1 MRTGSRVSLQFGII
15 LLIGLWP
22 DTLLGQQR
30 DAPFLAGLRHYEVG
44 EYDLAAEAFRESAE
58 SNPFH
63 RDARFKLLSSLFGAE
78 RWTAA
83 VPVAEDLLDLDPLNG
98 IAFVYLT
105 RCLAELGERERAD
118 EVFSE
123 YRSIGYEVYD
133 LRLEEVRGEGTKV
146 TGMLKNLN
154 RVPGAEV
161 LLRFHFG
168 GEQGQE
174 IGAMGVSLDMP
185 DEDDSVE
192 FEEFF
197 ASSERAVGF
206 RYEIVR

>member
-1 MRTGSRVSLQFGII
+1 MRTGSKVGLQFGII

-22 DTLLGQQR
+22 NTLLGQQR
-30 DAPFLAGLRHYEVG
+30 DAPFIAGERYYEAG
-44 EYDLAAEAFRESAE
+44 EYDLAAKAFRESAE
-58 SNPFH
+58 ANPFH

-78 RWTAA
+78 RWSAA

-105 RCLAELGERERAD
+105 RCLAELGERDRAD

-133 LRLEEVRGEGTKV
+133 LRLEEVPGEGTKV
-146 TGMLKNLN
+146 RGMLKNLN

-174 IGAMGVSLDMP
+174 VGAMGVRVEMP
-185 DEDDSVE
+185 DEDESVA
-192 FEEFF
+192 FEELFT
-197 ASSERAVGF
+197 SSERAVGF
-206 RYEIVR
+206 RYGIVR